1 MTRFDETRMQ
11 PAKDYAENYVREVTA
26 RYIGPRRKSLTIS
39 GPGDAASFMRGLLRD
54 EVREHFLALYLNGAH
69 QVVSF
74 SLVSLGDATSA
85 PVHAR
90 EVFQGALLVGACAR
104 SSGITTRQAM
114 FSRAP
119 RMWMSPGNSSKRG
132 SCFES
137 RFLTT
142 CSFHRRTTCH
152 STSAKSWRDGGAFAV
167 SRLRDFYCP
176 FAAWQVAAAPNPHPS
191 PMLAPSRPRVG
202 FAASRGFAPL
212 ATPQLGYP
220 HRTPSIDGRYTKYRA
235 RLCWHSAQQS
245 ERLRQ
250 EAQPWR

>member
-90 EVFQGALLVGACAR
+90 EVFQGALLVGACALIVGHNHP
-104 SSGITTRQAM
+104 SGDVQPSTEDVDVTRKLKQAGELLRVPLLDHVL
-114 FSRAP
+114 FSQ
-119 RMWMSPGNSSKRG
+119 
-132 SCFES
+132 
-137 RFLTT
+137 TDYV
-142 CSFHRRTTCH
+142 SFH
-152 STSAKSWRDGGAFAV
+152 
-167 SRLRDFYCP
+167 
-176 FAAWQVAAAPNPHPS
+176 
-191 PMLAPSRPRVG
+191 
-202 FAASRGFAPL
+202 
-212 ATPQLGYP
+212 
-220 HRTPSIDGRYTKYRA
+220 
-235 RLCWHSAQQS
+235 
-245 ERLRQ
+245 ERKIM
-250 EAQPWR
+250 A